1 MDRTKVRNAV
11 GVALAAALL
20 LLTLLG
26 SGYFIF
32 TLKVGFVQWLVFNA
46 CSPTSL
52 VYLVC
57 VTIFWLKG
65 NTALL
70 PFALLPMY
78 YFGTMGAFYLHLE
91 WCKRLCTAIAHHY
104 DPQYCVGSIRSL

>member
-11 GVALAAALL
+11 GVALAAILL

-32 TLKVGFVQWLVFNA
+32 TLKVGFVQWLAFNA

-57 VTIFWLKG
+57 VTIFIQPYFHSPFYQCIISERWG
-65 NTALL
+65 FL
-70 PFALLPMY
+70 PSLGVVQTSLHN
-78 YFGTMGAFYLHLE
+78 YL
-91 WCKRLCTAIAHHY
+91 T
-104 DPQYCVGSIRSL
+104 SL